1 MMSSMVMEVNT
12 RVLCIVL
19 DTGKFTYLAMMA

>member
-1 MMSSMVMEVNT
+1 MSSMVMVVNI

-19 DTGKFTYLAMMA
+19 DTGKFAYLAMMA